1 MYTTQSFPLDQSEI
15 KTAISP
21 KNGPSPKKLPT
32 SFKEKDERTCCI
44 FIFDVVY
51 F

>member
-1 MYTTQSFPLDQSEI
+1 MYTFQCVPLDPS
-15 KTAISP
+15 KVTTAISP

-32 SFKEKDERTCCI
+32 SFKEKDERICCI